1 MREHAATAAMV
12 MSLGLVGACGATSP
26 SAAPEPS
33 SGSSSHAQPGS
44 THTKAP
50 PPMPRP
56 VTMHTR
62 TTFHLNH
69 APATGTFTS
78 VGPGSL
84 CSSGTLADQVVQPL
98 TDGVVL
104 NETFSCAHGTKM
116 VEIRETIHFQKVAAD
131 GTEAS
136 TERWRA
142 VDLGDGMRGSGR
154 GTGEATGCSP
164 VGSSVATSCAHA
176 VGLLAGRLNGGG

>member
-1 MREHAATAAMV
+1 MRKHAAATAALLM
-12 MSLGLVGACGATSP
+12 GLCLVSACSHTSP
-26 SAAPEPS
+26 SAAPQALS
-33 SGSSSHAQPGS
+33 SASTQGQPGS
-44 THTKAP
+44 AHTKA

-78 VGPGSL
+78 VGPGRL
-84 CSSGTLADQVVQPL
+84 CASGTLADQVVQPL

-104 NETFSCAHGTKM
+104 NETFSCAHGTKA
-116 VEIRETIHFQKVAAD
+116 VEIRETIHFQHVARD
-131 GTEAS
+131 GTQAS
-136 TERWRA
+136 TDTWRA

-154 GTGEATGCSP
+154 GTGVATGCSP
-164 VGSSVATSCAHA
+164 VGSNVATSCAHA
-176 VGLLAGRLNGGG
+176 VGLLTGRLNGGG